1 MPQRAT
7 KLDDVVITRAI
18 VERYFRKFL
27 DYSEVQVAVVG
38 AGPAGLTAAYHL
50 ARGGIK
56 VVVLERKLNIGG
68 GMWGGGMMFNE
79 LVVQEEGK
87 RILEE
92 FGVSY
97 QLYQDGYY
105 TADSVETITAI
116 GFKACQAGARVFNS
130 INVEDVMVREER
142 VTGLVLNWMATE
154 VARLH
159 VDPLTIRADYVVD
172 ATGHPAEVL
181 QIIQRK
187 VGPKL
192 LTTSGKIEGEKPMW
206 AEVGEKTIVE
216 NTCEIYPGVY
226 VAGMSANAA
235 FGGPRM
241 GPIFGGMLLSGE
253 RVAQLILEK
262 IKAHRRRR

>member
-1 MPQRAT
+1 
-7 KLDDVVITRAI
+7 
-18 VERYFRKFL
+18 
-27 DYSEVQVAVVG
+27 
-38 AGPAGLTAAYHL
+38 
-50 ARGGIK
+50 
-56 VVVLERKLNIGG
+56 
-68 GMWGGGMMFNE
+68 
-79 LVVQEEGK
+79 VVQEEGR

-92 FGVSY
+92 FGVSNQPY
-97 QLYQDGYY
+97 QAGYY

-116 GFKACQAGARVFNS
+116 GFKACQAGAKILNL
-130 INVEDVMVREER
+130 IGVEDVMIRGER

-181 QIIQRK
+181 QIIQHK

-192 LTTSGKIEGEKPMW
+192 FTTSGRVEGEKPMW

-216 NTCEIYPGVY
+216 NTREVYPGVY

-235 FGGPRM
+235 FGAPRM

-262 IKAHRRRR
+262 MKG